1 MAQAK
6 FEINRDLYKELNLA
20 DARLKSTI
28 DLFEKKEMSSQE
40 RLFFKIWA
48 SEKLKIGVFDV
59 GIEILKKGEV
69 PLSAYAITMGSV
81 ECSDGEHEYILGPG
95 SVLGL
100 AEGLAE
106 TSLRHTYKVK
116 EFINC
121 KIIPIPNA
129 MRELQLTNTGLKA
142 VCRMTIER
150 ILGQGINIPNYLKND

>member
-6 FEINRDLYKELNLA
+6 FQINRDLYKELSLA

-28 DLFEKKEMSSQE
+28 ELFEKKEMSSQE
-40 RLFFKIWA
+40 RLFFKVWA
-48 SEKLKIGVFDV
+48 SDKLKIGVFDV

-69 PLSAYAITMGSV
+69 PLSAYTITMGSV
-81 ECSDGEHEYILGPG
+81 ECTDGEHEYTLGPG

-100 AEGLAE
+100 AEGLSE
-106 TSLRHTYKVK
+106 TPLRHTYKVK

>member
-6 FEINRDLYKELNLA
+6 FEINRDLYNELSLA

-40 RLFFKIWA
+40 RLFFKVWA
-48 SEKLKIGVFDV
+48 SDKLKIGVFDV
-59 GIEILKKGEV
+59 GVEILKKGEV

-81 ECSDGEHEYILGPG
+81 ECIDGEHEYVLGPG

-106 TSLRHTYKVK
+106 IPLRHTYTVK

-121 KIIPIPNA
+121 KVIPIPNA

-150 ILGQGINIPNYLKND
+150 ILGQGVNIPNYLKND